1 MKFINKMGDI
11 YVLESPSGKKYV
23 GQAYHTLQNGK
34 KWGYLARWKAHIR
47 EAKNELNYSRLLDS
61 AIRKYSPENFKVS
74 LICTCETYSELNEK
88 ESYYINEYN
97 TLAPNGYNLTTGGSS
112 YTYCEETTIKKRNSM
127 IGKNLGKVY
136 QRRERK
142 RSEDVNLP
150 KYIRSIKDGYRISNH
165 PSKIDV
171 TFRSK
176 KLSMEEKLQL
186 TINKLNQLNEECSS
200 STKSCSDPQGS

>member
-23 GQAYHTLQNGK
+23 GQAYHTLRNGK

-142 RSEDVNLP
+142 RPEDINLP

-165 PSKIDV
+165 PTKIDV

-176 KLSMEEKLQL
+176 KLSMEQKLQL

>member
-23 GQAYHTLQNGK
+23 GQAYHTLRNGK

-165 PSKIDV
+165 PTKIDV